1 MSLTVSIS
9 RSSMSIF
16 FSWFSVILCM
26 NIALKTGDLMRKSD
40 KKFYLFQKFL
50 PRAQNKFVT
59 GQFHPIAF
67 YRNVTEGSSLEEKI
81 KIG

>member
-1 MSLTVSIS
+1 
-9 RSSMSIF
+9 
-16 FSWFSVILCM
+16 M

-59 GQFHPIAF
+59 GQFHPITF
-67 YRNVTEGSSLEEKI
+67 YGNVTEGSSLEEKI
-81 KIG
+81 KIGWKFLGANLAGGLGLADLR